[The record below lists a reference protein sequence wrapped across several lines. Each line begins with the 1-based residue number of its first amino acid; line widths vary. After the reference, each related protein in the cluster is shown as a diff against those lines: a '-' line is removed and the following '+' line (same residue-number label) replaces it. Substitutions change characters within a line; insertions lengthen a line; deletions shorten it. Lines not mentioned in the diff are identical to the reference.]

1 MTPATEHAATRHIV
15 VTLDASESGRPALQT
30 AVRLAAILGAKLE
43 GVFVED
49 INLIRLAGL
58 PFLREIRL
66 WSLTEETISTQRIQR
81 ELRAL
86 ARHAE
91 GMLEQ
96 AAREMDVP
104 WSFQVWRGRA
114 EATSLA
120 KAFGADILSLGRTS
134 SLVSSRAW
142 ATPRPRTRQSLETV
156 TSISVLFSDSE
167 QAARAVTTAC
177 SLAKDLDAVLTV
189 LLPESQAED
198 MAGLKEKALTILD
211 LQEQAAR
218 FVQITGTDVQSLVQA
233 AGTSGIS
240 TLIAEA
246 EHPLLLQAGLDQCL
260 DALFC
265 PLLLVR

>member
-1 MTPATEHAATRHIV
+1 VTPATEHAAIRHIV

-30 AVRLAAILGAKLE
+30 AVRLAAILGARLE

-49 INLIRLAGL
+49 INLIRLAEL
-58 PFLREIRL
+58 PFLREVRL
-66 WSLTEETISTQRIQR
+66 WSLAEETISTQRIQR
-81 ELRAL
+81 ELRTL

-91 GMLEQ
+91 RMLEQ

-120 KAFGADILSLGRTS
+120 QAFGADILSLGRLS

-142 ATPRPRTRQSLETV
+142 ATTRPRTGQPRETV

-177 SLAKDLDAVLTV
+177 NLAKDMDAVLTV
-189 LLPESQAED
+189 LLPENQAEA
-198 MAGLKEKALTILD
+198 MPGLKEKARTILD
-211 LQEQAAR
+211 LHEQPAR
-218 FVQITGTDVQSLVQA
+218 FLQASGTDVQSLVQA
-233 AGTSGIS
+233 ADTPGIS
-240 TLIAEA
+240 ILIAEA
-246 EHPLLLQAGLDQCL
+246 EHPLLQQAGIDQCL
-260 DALFC
+260 EALFC
-265 PLLLVR
+265 PVLLVR